1 MLRNAFGTKSQ
12 GRARAIVKKITFK
25 KLLTFGSKY
34 DNIISVKGEM
44 RKKKS
49 SKKKLKKLLTN
60 KSKDDIIKSSKRE
73 RKSKATEIK
82 KIKKNKKG
90 LDKTNTP

>member
-1 MLRNAFGTKSQ
+1 MLKNAFGIKSQ

-25 KLLTFGSKY
+25 KLLTFGSKC
-34 DNIISVKGEM
+34 DNIISVKREM

-49 SKKKLKKLLTN
+49 SKKLKKLLTN

-82 KIKKNKKG
+82 NKKIKKG
-90 LDKTNTP
+90 LDKTNTL